1 MAMTLKSLHPLRYIE
16 DAEDGDIPFVATP
29 SAESTM
35 AEIEEYRFEDCLKLH
50 HIVESDILLTV
61 DGLPSVTT
69 AYYKEQL
76 TVVQTVREFE
86 DLSNNMSVPVLTRTL
101 QGQAV
106 YESIF
111 ALANPQNG
119 ILATLYTIKQACSHV
134 PGKQSGH
141 HNPAPRHPPDEAS
154 RTSRSSGHRFQSV
167 NSVDRK
173 GSAGNLPRRKPDIY
187 PWYRRRVR
195 KQHSYCTVQRRST
208 LHLTYVLTIYHQ

>member
-1 MAMTLKSLHPLRYIE
+1 MIHYWPKLTMAMTLKSLHPLRYIE

-35 AEIEEYRFEDCLKLH
+35 AEIEECDPSGRGSPRSLWPVNEQWWKDRFEDCLKLH

-106 YESIF
+106 
-111 ALANPQNG
+111 
-119 ILATLYTIKQACSHV
+119 
-134 PGKQSGH
+134 
-141 HNPAPRHPPDEAS
+141 PA
-154 RTSRSSGHRFQSV
+154 RTFLV
-167 NSVDRK
+167 NSLAIITQHLDILRTKVRFLQQGICSPRIDRTGRVIEACQLEDVDRQ
-173 GSAGNLPRRKPDIY
+173 AID
-187 PWYRRRVR
+187 
-195 KQHSYCTVQRRST
+195 ST
-208 LHLTYVLTIYHQ
+208 ASMPSKELAAV